1 MDHEFDRTQSP
12 GTDQTDAGETKD
24 GTAGPD
30 AGAPSAAQFK
40 EAARLAAARAR
51 KAIHQQRRDDA
62 REDAAPLATEASGGD
77 FERAART
84 RSMHLSGRDSSAP
97 TDTGPDGTSAKAGK
111 AGKAGKTGKV
121 RGAAKGAKADKTV
134 SQLDRR
140 LMLGARMLRA
150 FESQID
156 RLKQASTAGREPG
169 APASTLTTAEFE
181 RLEGLL
187 ERAAEVEARLHERTQ
202 AAELAIESLTR
213 LVERASA
220 RTDDDHGRSAEVQE
234 LESRLQGR
242 VSELRDQSHGL
253 VESMNDTLRRVMEI
267 ERAVTTRVNQAM
279 ARLERPQAPA
289 EPAPQVPARG
299 GEAPLIEVEPL
310 ERAEATEPP
319 APAESGPTSAISAGT
334 LSVDPA
340 RLERRR
346 QGAS

>member
-1 MDHEFDRTQSP
+1 
-12 GTDQTDAGETKD
+12 
-24 GTAGPD
+24 
-30 AGAPSAAQFK
+30 
-40 EAARLAAARAR
+40 
-51 KAIHQQRRDDA
+51 
-62 REDAAPLATEASGGD
+62 
-77 FERAART
+77 
-84 RSMHLSGRDSSAP
+84 
-97 TDTGPDGTSAKAGK
+97 
-111 AGKAGKTGKV
+111 
-121 RGAAKGAKADKTV
+121 
-134 SQLDRR
+134 
-140 LMLGARMLRA
+140 
-150 FESQID
+150 SQID
-156 RLKQASTAGREPG
+156 RLTQASTAGREPG
-169 APASTLTTAEFE
+169 APASTLTTSEFE

-220 RTDDDHGRSAEVQE
+220 RMDDDHGRSAEVQE

>member
-12 GTDQTDAGETKD
+12 GTDQTDAGETRD

-97 TDTGPDGTSAKAGK
+97 ADTGPDGTSAKAGK
-111 AGKAGKTGKV
+111 AGKAGKV
-121 RGAAKGAKADKTV
+121 AGAAKGAKADKTV

-156 RLKQASTAGREPG
+156 RLKQASTTGNEQG
-169 APASTLTTAEFE
+169 APTSTLTTAEFE

-220 RTDDDHGRSAEVQE
+220 LTEDDHDRSAEVGE
-234 LESRLQGR
+234 LEARLQGR
-242 VSELRDQSHGL
+242 ISELRDQSHGL

-299 GEAPLIEVEPL
+299 VEAPLIEVEPL

-319 APAESGPTSAISAGT
+319 APVESEPAGAISAGT

-340 RLERRR
+340 LLERRR

>member
-111 AGKAGKTGKV
+111 TGKV
-121 RGAAKGAKADKTV
+121 AGAAKGAKVDKTV

-156 RLKQASTAGREPG
+156 RLKQASTAGREPR
-169 APASTLTTAEFE
+169 APASTRTTAEFE
-181 RLEGLL
+181 RLEGLR
-187 ERAAEVEARLHERTQ
+187 ERAAAVEARL
-202 AAELAIESLTR
+202 
-213 LVERASA
+213 
-220 RTDDDHGRSAEVQE
+220 
-234 LESRLQGR
+234 
-242 VSELRDQSHGL
+242 
-253 VESMNDTLRRVMEI
+253 
-267 ERAVTTRVNQAM
+267 
-279 ARLERPQAPA
+279 
-289 EPAPQVPARG
+289 
-299 GEAPLIEVEPL
+299 
-310 ERAEATEPP
+310 
-319 APAESGPTSAISAGT
+319 
-334 LSVDPA
+334 
-340 RLERRR
+340 
-346 QGAS
+346 

>member
-111 AGKAGKTGKV
+111 TGKV
-121 RGAAKGAKADKTV
+121 AGAAKGAKADKTV

-202 AAELAIESLTR
+202 AAELALESLTR
-213 LVERASA
+213 LVERAAA
-220 RTDDDHGRSAEVQE
+220 RMDDDHGRSAEVQE
-234 LESRLQGR
+234 LDSRLQGR

>member
-12 GTDQTDAGETKD
+12 GTDQTDAGETRD
-24 GTAGPD
+24 GAAGPD

-84 RSMHLSGRDSSAP
+84 RSMHLSGRDSNAP
-97 TDTGPDGTSAKAGK
+97 ADTGPDGTSAKDAK
-111 AGKAGKTGKV
+111 DAKDGKV
-121 RGAAKGAKADKTV
+121 GKVARTAKADKTV
-134 SQLDRR
+134 GQLDRR

-156 RLKQASTAGREPG
+156 RLKQASTTGSEHG
-169 APASTLTTAEFE
+169 EPASTLTTAEFE

-202 AAELAIESLTR
+202 AAELAIKSLAG
-213 LVERASA
+213 LLKRASA
-220 RTDDDHGRSAEVQE
+220 RTEDDHGRSAEVEE
-234 LESRLQGR
+234 LESRLRGR

-267 ERAVTTRVNQAM
+267 ERAVTTRINQAM
-279 ARLERPQAPA
+279 ARLERPVDPS
-289 EPAPQVPARG
+289 EPAPPVRATG

-310 ERAEATEPP
+310 ERAEAAEPP
-319 APAESGPTSAISAGT
+319 APVESGPEGAISAGT

-340 RLERRR
+340 LLGRRR

>member
-97 TDTGPDGTSAKAGK
+97 TDTGPDGTGA
-111 AGKAGKTGKV
+111 KAGKTGKV
-121 RGAAKGAKADKTV
+121 AGAAKGAKADKTV

-220 RTDDDHGRSAEVQE
+220 RMDDDHGRSAEVQE

>member
-51 KAIHQQRRDDA
+51 KAIHQQRGDDA

-111 AGKAGKTGKV
+111 TGKV
-121 RGAAKGAKADKTV
+121 AGAAKGAKADKTV

-169 APASTLTTAEFE
+169 APASTLTTSEFE

-220 RTDDDHGRSAEVQE
+220 RMDDDHGRSAEVQE

>member
-51 KAIHQQRRDDA
+51 KAIHQKRRDDA

-97 TDTGPDGTSAKAGK
+97 TDTGPDGTSAQ
-111 AGKAGKTGKV
+111 AGKTGKV
-121 RGAAKGAKADKTV
+121 AGAAKGAKADKTV

-220 RTDDDHGRSAEVQE
+220 RMDDDHGRSAEVQE